1 MGTVPNPK
9 ETCPH
14 GRTVPKES
22 FSFQPHGSRY
32 DGFLRLLPH
41 IRTLAAVTFAK
52 LGRERRED
60 AVAEVVAAAFVM
72 YRRLV
77 DLGKPELAYPKPLT
91 WFGIRRY
98 RSGRRVGNGSGRS
111 DVHSAQAQMKW
122 GFEVGYLGT
131 PFEQNT
137 EWRESLVENRRTP
150 VADQVQFRVDFGDWL
165 QGLSRRDRR
174 IAERLARGERAKDV
188 AEKFGLS
195 QARISP
201 VAVGAQRRLG
211 VVLGRGWTGGVRGD
225 VGVMG

>member
-1 MGTVPNPK
+1 MVAPSRKSPS
-9 ETCPH
+9 PAS
-14 GRTVPKES
+14 RTSP
-22 FSFQPHGSRY
+22 Y

-41 IRTLAAVTFAK
+41 IRTLASVTFAK

-91 WFGIRRY
+91 WFGIRRF

-111 DVHSAQAQMKW
+111 DVHSAQAQMKG
-122 GFEVGYLGT
+122 GFEVDYLGT

-137 EWRESLVENRRTP
+137 EWRELLLDNRRTP

-165 QGLSRRDRR
+165 QGLSRRDQR
-174 IAERLARGERAKDV
+174 IAERLARGERTKDV

-195 QARISP
+195 QARISQLRTELKDDWESFLGEGGQEES
-201 VAVGAQRRLG
+201 VAMSA
-211 VVLGRGWTGGVRGD
+211 
-225 VGVMG
+225 